1 MIGLDTNILVR
12 YFAQDDPVQSYKAT
26 VLMEQ
31 RLTEQSPGFVSIV
44 ALAET
49 VWVLERSYRLRK
61 QEIAIVIE
69 RMLGADALL
78 VEHEAEVAT
87 ALTAVWEGRGSFA
100 DALIAALNAKAGCS
114 RTVTFDRKAL
124 RLPGF
129 ELL

>member
-12 YFAQDDPVQSYKAT
+12 YFTQDDPLQSYKAT
-26 VLMEQ
+26 VLIEQ

-49 VWVLERSYRLRK
+49 MWVLERFYRLKK

-69 RMLGADALL
+69 RILEADALL

-100 DALIAALNAKAGCS
+100 DALVGAINNQAGCS
-114 RTVTFDRKAL
+114 RTLTFDRKAL
-124 RLPGF
+124 RLAGF

>member
-12 YFAQDDPVQSYKAT
+12 YFAQDDPVQSCKAT
-26 VLMEQ
+26 VLIEQ
-31 RLTEQSPGFVSIV
+31 GLTEQSPGFVSIV

-49 VWVLERSYRLRK
+49 VWVLERVYRLRK

-69 RMLGADALL
+69 RILGADALL

-114 RTVTFDRKAL
+114 RILTFDRKAL

>member
-12 YFAQDDPVQSYKAT
+12 YFAQDDPVQSHKAT
-26 VLMEQ
+26 VVMEQ

-49 VWVLERSYRLRK
+49 VWVLERSYRLKK

-69 RMLGADALL
+69 RILQADMLV

-87 ALTAVWEGRGSFA
+87 ALIALWEGYGSFA
-100 DALIAALNAKAGCS
+100 DALIGAINAQAGCS

>member
-12 YFAQDDPVQSYKAT
+12 YFAQDDPVQSHKAT
-26 VLMEQ
+26 VVMEQ

-69 RMLGADALL
+69 RILGADALL

-87 ALTAVWEGRGSFA
+87 ALTALWEGRGSFA
-100 DALIAALNAKAGCS
+100 DALVGAINAQAGCS
-114 RTVTFDRKAL
+114 RTLTFDRKAL

-129 ELL
+129 DLL

>member
-12 YFAQDDPVQSYKAT
+12 YFAQDDPVQSRKAT
-26 VLMEQ
+26 VLMERGLSPQ
-31 RLTEQSPGFVSIV
+31 TPGFVSVV

-49 VWVLERSYRLRK
+49 MWVLERSYRLRSE
-61 QEIAIVIE
+61 EIAAVVEHILE
-69 RMLGADALL
+69 ADALA

-87 ALTAVWEGRGSFA
+87 ALTALWEGNGSFG
-100 DALIAALNAKAGCS
+100 DALIGAINSRAGCS
-114 RTVTFDRKAL
+114 RTITFDRKAA